1 MNSAKQRFCS
11 TTLVYQII
19 CNSLY
24 WTVQFIWSL
33 SYLKVLSNDYFWV
46 NWSTIDSLNHLFN
59 VPSVFCQK
67 SSFGRFLIFWFHS
80 FGNWYPLAFLFNW
93 ALYYCFEFLYALVL
107 KIICILENYCVTFM
121 LYRIDSYRHMY
132 ILLFRICFRYV
143 PIPVSFLWTLNSSN
157 LLIELSYMWL
167 LGFHMC
173 PCFQFLSNLNI
184 LVKDYCLLRIDS

>member
-1 MNSAKQRFCS
+1 MNSANRDFVLRHLLTKLFV
-11 TTLVYQII
+11 TLSVGQF
-19 CNSLY
+19 NSYEACL
-24 WTVQFIWSL
+24 IWK
-33 SYLKVLSNDYFWV
+33 YNPMIYFWV

-59 VPSVFCQK
+59 VPLVFCQK

>member
-1 MNSAKQRFCS
+1 MDWKIWNPNTCPVICWIWHYEFCQQRFCS
-11 TTLVYQII
+11 TTLAYQII
-19 CNSLY
+19 CNSLC

-93 ALYYCFEFLYALVL
+93 ALYYCFEFLYTLVL
-107 KIICILENYCVTFM
+107 KIIAFLKTIVERLCYIVLTHIGTCI
-121 LYRIDSYRHMY
+121 
-132 ILLFRICFRYV
+132 
-143 PIPVSFLWTLNSSN
+143 
-157 LLIELSYMWL
+157 
-167 LGFHMC
+167 FHCSAFAPDMC
-173 PCFQFLSNLNI
+173 LFQFI
-184 LVKDYCLLRIDS
+184 HFDIEFI

>member
-1 MNSAKQRFCS
+1 MLETLICSKLNSLETRLVDLSFDIWIERFGIQTPAQLSVESNFMNYAKQRFCS
-11 TTLVYQII
+11 TTHVYQII

-80 FGNWYPLAFLFNW
+80 FGDWYPLAFSFNW
-93 ALYYCFEFLYALVL
+93 ALY
-107 KIICILENYCVTFM
+107 
-121 LYRIDSYRHMY
+121 
-132 ILLFRICFRYV
+132 
-143 PIPVSFLWTLNSSN
+143 
-157 LLIELSYMWL
+157 
-167 LGFHMC
+167 
-173 PCFQFLSNLNI
+173 
-184 LVKDYCLLRIDS
+184 